1 LASQAG
7 QPPTLSRPTVPDRT
21 VTAYSALATL
31 ARWVPPPAMRAVATL
46 TGPASRAIPT
56 RQMAARR
63 RLAARHQRRVS
74 GWSLSG
80 PALEMAVDATM
91 ASYVR
96 YWTES
101 LRLPTVGFSE
111 LDAGMSWEGMFD
123 VETALQPGRGLIMA
137 MPHLGGWEWGGMW
150 LTLQGFPMTVVVE
163 ALEPP
168 ELFEW
173 FAGFRR
179 SLGMNVVPVGPSAGT
194 AVLRALADGHIVCLL
209 SDRHVGDTAGV
220 QVTFFDELTTLP
232 AGAATVALRTGAP
245 LMPAAVYFSGRHDGH
260 FGIVRP
266 PLETARTGARLRDDV
281 QRVTQLLAGE
291 LELLIRRAP
300 TQWHLMQPNWP
311 SDPGYG
317 V

>member
-1 LASQAG
+1 MRAA
-7 QPPTLSRPTVPDRT
+7 
-21 VTAYSALATL
+21 ATL
-31 ARWVPPPAMRAVATL
+31 V
-46 TGPASRAIPT
+46 GPASRAVPT
-56 RQMAARR
+56 RSMAAWRR
-63 RLAARHQRRVS
+63 MAARHQRRVS
-74 GWSLSG
+74 GWSLTG
-80 PALEMAVDATM
+80 PALEAAVDATM
-91 ASYVR
+91 ASYAR
-96 YWTES
+96 YWSES
-101 LRLPTVGFSE
+101 LRLPTVGFAE
-111 LDAGMSWEGMFD
+111 LDAGMSWQGMGD
-123 VETALQPGRGLIMA
+123 VETAMQPGRGLIMV

-150 LTLQGFPMTVVVE
+150 LTRQGFPMTVVVE
-163 ALEPP
+163 ALQPP

-194 AVLRALADGHIVCLL
+194 AVLRALGDGHIVCLL
-209 SDRHVGDTAGV
+209 SDRNVGDTAGV
-220 QVTFFDELTTLP
+220 QVSFFDEVTTLP

-266 PLETARTGARLRDDV
+266 PLDTARTGVRLRDEV

-291 LELLIRRAP
+291 LEILIRQAP

-317 V
+317 A